1 MKKILILQLLI
12 LLTSQLS
19 FSQDVGVDTL
29 FLKNDSFLIGKVL
42 KISPDMVILETKKN
56 RNDLIVPVNQI
67 RLLSM
72 ANGKQTTFFDGGN
85 KSANGSNSGSFKVG
99 FSGGYVFGFSSG
111 ELDCHCGYQFT
122 GMKGPGFHI
131 TATGSMPID
140 FFSDLY
146 ASLGYQKLNLESTAS
161 ATRTRAVYGEPAP
174 VNVQMES
181 KAEIDLSS
189 VNLDI
194 YYKRKLVSEFF
205 VLGGI
210 GLHIISGNELNQ
222 NETIKDDNYV
232 FYGSEKS
239 SDLIYRGEIEDI
251 NSFQFD
257 IRIGMG
263 YDFKIGEKYLLTP
276 VAVFDYPFTKLT
288 SSSSARIISLNFG
301 LQLSYIF

>member
-1 MKKILILQLLI
+1 MKKITAI
-12 LLTSQLS
+12 LLFFI
-19 FSQDVGVDTL
+19 FSQVSYAQVT
-29 FLKNDSFLIGKVL
+29 
-42 KISPDMVILETKKN
+42 
-56 RNDLIVPVNQI
+56 
-67 RLLSM
+67 
-72 ANGKQTTFFDGGN
+72 GG
-85 KSANGSNSGSFKVG
+85 SALMPGELAWKAGLGGG
-99 FSGGYVFGFSSG
+99 FVYGFSSG

-122 GMKGPGFHI
+122 GMKGPGFQI
-131 TATGSMPID
+131 TASGSMPID

-161 ATRTRAVYGEPAP
+161 ATRTRAVFGEPAP

-205 VLGGI
+205 VLGGV

-239 SDLIYRGEIEDI
+239 SDLIYKGEIEDI

-263 YDFKIGEKYLLTP
+263 YDFRIGPKYLLSP
-276 VAVFDYPFTKLT
+276 SAVFSYPFTKLT
-288 SSSSARIISLNFG
+288 SGNSMRIMCLSLG